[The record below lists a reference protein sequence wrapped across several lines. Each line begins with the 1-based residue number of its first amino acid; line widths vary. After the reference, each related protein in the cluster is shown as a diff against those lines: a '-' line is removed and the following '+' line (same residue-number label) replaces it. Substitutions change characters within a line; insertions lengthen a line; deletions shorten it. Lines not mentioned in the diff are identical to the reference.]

1 MGKAPP
7 GRGRQWSIVNSRA
20 RPNADPFGVEGM
32 GPLGGRDGLASGEPL
47 RRWSRGVFSGRWD
60 TAPWAVPYRT
70 AAIPARGT
78 RKARLAR
85 VNAFR

>member
-20 RPNADPFGVEGM
+20 RPNADPFGVESM
-32 GPLGGRDGLASGEPL
+32 GPLRAG
-47 RRWSRGVFSGRWD
+47 
-60 TAPWAVPYRT
+60 PYRT

>member
-1 MGKAPP
+1 MRTHLALKGWAPWAA
-7 GRGRQWSIVNSRA
+7 G
-20 RPNADPFGVEGM
+20 
-32 GPLGGRDGLASGEPL
+32 LGLPSASPL
-47 RRWSRGVFSGRWD
+47 RRWSRGVPFSRRD
-60 TAPWAVPYRT
+60 TAPWAAPYRT